1 MLSNLAHH
9 LLFKL
14 GWDTRCRNR
23 DVARALRTVL
33 SNGKTLL
40 DAGSGDYGLADFVE
54 APNVVGTDI
63 TAPSRRGKTRLF
75 VRASITSLP
84 FAEASFPVA
93 ASVDVI
99 EHLPVEARER
109 AVAELLRVASEAV
122 VIAFPVGPRARR
134 ADEEFRESLARRGR
148 QEPDW
153 LDEHLRNNYPTVE
166 WVAAK
171 IREEAEKRAR
181 RSDIEVFYSEHLGVT
196 RLLRRTAAR
205 SGALYVGLNVA
216 AGLLAPVLPRADEAS
231 GYRAVVLARFK

>member
-23 DVARALRTVL
+23 DVARALRPVL
-33 SNGKTLL
+33 SDGKTLL

-63 TAPSRRGKTRLF
+63 TTPTRRGKTRLF

-84 FAEASFPVA
+84 FAEGAFPVA

-99 EHLPVEARER
+99 EHLPEDARER
-109 AVAELLRVASEAV
+109 AVAELLRVAREAV

-134 ADEEFRESLARRGR
+134 ADEEFRESLARTGR
-148 QEPDW
+148 AEPDW
-153 LDEHLRNNYPTVE
+153 LDEHLRNHYPTVE

-171 IREEAEKRAR
+171 IREEAAKRAR
-181 RSDIEVFYSEHLGVT
+181 RTDIEVFYSENLGVT
-196 RLLRRTAAR
+196 RMLRRTAAR
-205 SGALYVGLNVA
+205 SGALYVGLNLA
-216 AGLLAPVLPRADEAS
+216 AGLLAPVLPRADASS